1 MTTKIRRGGKFR
13 VGLVGCGAV
22 GQGLARAISDGRA
35 PVTLTAVFDIKPQAA
50 RALASSLKPS
60 PAILPLNRMAAQCDI
75 LVEAASP
82 DAVQAV
88 VRAAIAKKRDVVVLS
103 TAGILRA
110 PGLMTAA
117 ARRGIRLRLP
127 SGAMSGIDAV
137 KAAACGKVAHV
148 TLTTRKP
155 PAGFFGNA
163 YLKKNKISLVG
174 LAEPLLLFDGP
185 AAVAVRNFPV
195 NVNVAATLSLAG
207 VGPQK
212 TRVRIFAD
220 PSLSRN
226 LHEVAVEGDFGRI
239 ISRTENAPVAG
250 NPKTSALAILSIL
263 AVLRQLAGVPTPGT

>member
-1 MTTKIRRGGKFR
+1 MKKLR
-13 VGLVGCGAV
+13 VGLIGCGAV
-22 GQGLARAISDGRA
+22 GHGLARAISDGRA
-35 PVTLTAVFDIKPQAA
+35 PVTLAAVFDIKPQAA
-50 RALASSLKPS
+50 RALASSVKPA
-60 PAILPLNRMAAQCDI
+60 PAILPLNRMAARCDI
-75 LVEAASP
+75 LVEAARP

-103 TAGILRA
+103 TVGILRS

-117 ARRGIRLRLP
+117 AKRGIRLRLP

-137 KAAACGKVAHV
+137 KAAACGKVTHV

-155 PAGFFGNA
+155 PAGFFGNV
-163 YLKKNKISLVG
+163 YLKKNKISLIG
-174 LAEPLLLFDGP
+174 LAEPALLFDGP
-185 AAVAVRNFPV
+185 AAVAVRHFPV